1 MEHDKVHLNGMSKK
15 QMGSGSFHLN
25 SKIFLSSGQGNSEF
39 TSTGTLVLS
48 ALIPFSLWLLPL
60 TSPWWWIGVVG
71 GLLLLFLLLRFAIG
85 RIFPLQS
92 RMPKWGMSHLPKEPH
107 KIKSPQNFLVI
118 SPPGTGKSVFAQS
131 QLPHW
136 EVIDLRMTTEEE
148 HWANPILKNVEQ
160 AKKVKS
166 TIALDHFEYQ
176 LGQPQHDHEKRKLV
190 EGLLMRGHS
199 IYILSSVNLLQHSFS
214 STTQPQKDST
224 PSGPTHSEIDWEY
237 IFQSF
242 LLLYFSEPG
251 TPQLIQETI
260 IQKTEPSMPSQLSD
274 QNPIVQAFQTE
285 CGPTAHLRSL
295 GQWIRQRTEWI
306 AWTPDQL
313 VGNVFRLA
321 KPYYYTLWRACSLEE
336 KMALFHIATDGFVH
350 TAHQELPM
358 LHQKG
363 LIRFT
368 PQIQVMNESF
378 SRYILLAAQREDL
391 ITLERTQ
398 SPNTWSRLKLPLL
411 LGVGLV
417 ILFMFATQQEF
428 KNSLLALISLL
439 PVILPAFPELPSF
452 LSASKLGESSEA

>member
-1 MEHDKVHLNGMSKK
+1 
-15 QMGSGSFHLN
+15 
-25 SKIFLSSGQGNSEF
+25 
-39 TSTGTLVLS
+39 
-48 ALIPFSLWLLPL
+48 
-60 TSPWWWIGVVG
+60 
-71 GLLLLFLLLRFAIG
+71 
-85 RIFPLQS
+85 
-92 RMPKWGMSHLPKEPH
+92 MSHLPQEPP
-107 KIKSPQNFLVI
+107 KIKSPQNFLVV
-118 SPPGTGKSVFAQS
+118 SPPGTGKSVFAHA
-131 QLPHW
+131 QLQHW
-136 EVIDLRMTTEEE
+136 EVIDLRMTTDKEN
-148 HWANPILKNVEQ
+148 WSNAILKDLEQ
-160 AKKVKS
+160 ATKRKS

-176 LGQPQHDHEKRKLV
+176 LGHPQHDHEKRNLV
-190 EGLLMRGHS
+190 EGLLMSGHHV
-199 IYILSSVNLLQHSFS
+199 YILSSVNLLHHSFS
-214 STTQPQKDST
+214 STPQTQKDSP
-224 PSGPTHSEIDWEY
+224 PSEQTHSDIDWGY

-242 LLLYFSEPG
+242 LLLYFSEPA

-260 IQKTEPSMPSQLSD
+260 IQKTEASTPTQLSD

-306 AWTPDQL
+306 AWSPDQL
-313 VGNVFRLA
+313 VANVLRLA
-321 KPYYYTLWRACSLEE
+321 KPYYYTLWKSCSIEE
-336 KMALFHIATDGFVH
+336 KMALFHIAKDGFVH
-350 TAHQELPM
+350 AAHQELPM

-368 PQIQVMNESF
+368 PQIQIMNESF
-378 SRYILLAAQREDL
+378 GRYILLAADREDL

-411 LGVGLV
+411 LGVGLL